1 VPAIPHVVPDGTKL
15 IEAESAGDLAH
26 IRALF
31 AEYGASLHFS
41 LCFQRF
47 EEELA
52 GLPGAYARPE
62 GCLLLALRGDEA
74 AGCAALRKIASGV
87 AEMKRLF
94 VRPAFRGKGL
104 GRVLAEAILDEAAKA
119 GYRSIKLDTIDSMKE
134 AIALYRDLGFKPTS
148 PYTHNPIPGALFMER
163 SLPRRPG
170 EKDRRRH

>member
-1 VPAIPHVVPDGTKL
+1 VPAILRVLPDGIEL
-15 IEAESAGDLAH
+15 IEAESAAELTH

-31 AEYGASLHFS
+31 AEYGTSLHFS
-41 LCFQRF
+41 LCFQSF

-74 AGCAALRKIASGV
+74 AGCAALRRIAEGV
-87 AEMKRLF
+87 AEMKRLY

-104 GRVLAEAILDEAAKA
+104 GRVLAEAILDEAAKV

-134 AIALYRDLGFKPTS
+134 AIALYRDLGFEPAP
-148 PYTHNPIPGALFMER
+148 PYTYNPIPGALFMER
-163 SLPRRPG
+163 SLP
-170 EKDRRRH
+170 

>member
-1 VPAIPHVVPDGTKL
+1 VAITARVLPDGIEL
-15 IEAESAGDLAH
+15 IEAESTVELAH
-26 IRALF
+26 IRTLF

-62 GCLLLALRGDEA
+62 GCLLLALQEDEV
-74 AGCAALRKIASGV
+74 AGCAALRKSAEGV

-94 VRPAFRGKGL
+94 VRPTFRGKGL
-104 GRVLAEAILDEAAKA
+104 GRVLAEAILDEASKA

-134 AIALYRDLGFKPTS
+134 AIALYRDLGFETTS
-148 PYTHNPIPGALFMER
+148 PYTYNPIPGAVFMER
-163 SLPRRPG
+163 SLP
-170 EKDRRRH
+170 